1 MTITTT
7 LTYLPKKQPLI
18 SCSPFK
24 LIVDALRLSFH
35 LGGTS
40 D

>member
-18 SCSPFK
+18 SCCPFK
-24 LIVDALRLSFH
+24 LIVFRLSFH
-35 LGGTS
+35 FVGTIE
-40 D
+40 